1 MRVMAQLVMVM
12 NPGKCI
18 GCHIC
23 SVTCKQASTN
33 RADLEYAWFNN
44 VETRPGLGYAPAG
57 QHTPVARPIS
67 QIDGRPMKIEWSAN
81 WDDDLGGGPEHAP
94 GDPLLARISRQ
105 VTITRYADAL
115 AALADPRLS
124 KRPVT
129 IRGRQRPGSPE
140 SVLFSHMLNIDPP
153 DHERLIHADDGGDR
167 LSRDEMLAMAFLL
180 LAAGH
185 ETPPTSSPAA
195 CWPCRCTSAS
205 GPGSGPTHP
214 WSPARC
220 RNCSATS
227 ARPCMRR
234 CG

>member
-1 MRVMAQLVMVM
+1 MQRRQFTEQRHVKLGTAGQSAQQDPAGIDRILRCRPLPTMHIQTVATTPRTFDLLAGDVGQVNVCGVRAGRQVQISPAAMPGGGVLMRVMAQLVMVM

-140 SVLFSHMLNIDPP
+140 SVL
-153 DHERLIHADDGGDR
+153 
-167 LSRDEMLAMAFLL
+167 
-180 LAAGH
+180 
-185 ETPPTSSPAA
+185 
-195 CWPCRCTSAS
+195 
-205 GPGSGPTHP
+205 
-214 WSPARC
+214 
-220 RNCSATS
+220 
-227 ARPCMRR
+227 
-234 CG
+234 